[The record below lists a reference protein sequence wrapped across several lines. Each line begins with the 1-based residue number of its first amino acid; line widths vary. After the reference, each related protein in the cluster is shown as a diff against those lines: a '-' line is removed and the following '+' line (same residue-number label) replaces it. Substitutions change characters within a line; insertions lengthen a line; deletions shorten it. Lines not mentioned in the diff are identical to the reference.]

1 MKNTT
6 CRQVYALDILGIGTP
21 FVTGGTMKFYRVL
34 LPVVGA
40 LALSA
45 NLAHAQSNFAGG
57 TGSVLDGICKA
68 LTPPKTAP
76 VMACNDCHVANRATP
91 TNTPGYAAFRTTAPA
106 GTLAMKQALCLAA
119 AATPTPAPT
128 ATPTARPTATPTPTP
143 VPGTTPTPTVT
154 PTPAV
159 SPTPRSRPPRRSRRS
174 GSGESEAND
183 D

>member
-1 MKNTT
+1 MK
-6 CRQVYALDILGIGTP
+6 L
-21 FVTGGTMKFYRVL
+21 YRVL

-45 NLAHAQSNFAGG
+45 NLAHAQGNYAGG

-76 VMACNDCHVANRATP
+76 SMACNDCHDPAGRAIAT
-91 TNTPGYAAFRTTAPA
+91 TKPGYLAFRTAAPV

-119 AATPTPAPT
+119 VATP
-128 ATPTARPTATPTPTP
+128 TPTARPTATPTPSP
-143 VPGTTPTPTVT
+143 IPGTTPTPTVT
-154 PTPAV
+154 PTPVV

-174 GSGESEAND
+174 GSRESEAND